1 MADDGDRE
9 SGDKVTTPRIAVL
22 GASGFIGTYLVL
34 NLTQMGYRLSLLSH
48 QKDPDFISPRG
59 QIETQQGSIDDEES
73 LLECFRGC
81 DMAYHLVGI
90 IAETRT
96 KTFQKTVIEGTA
108 RVVSAAKKA
117 GIKKLA
123 YLSAL
128 GTAGNAGTRYHQS
141 KWDAEQHII
150 NSGLDYVIF
159 RPSIVYGVGD
169 KFINMIARMIRRSP
183 FVPVIGD
190 GQYKLQPVYV
200 EELCAVMA
208 MASSKESAS
217 GRIFD
222 IGGPEQLT
230 YLEIVDI
237 IKRTLNLKRGTLH
250 IPLALARMAAYIL
263 ERILKP
269 APLTRDQLKM
279 MEAGSTCD
287 QTVAEK
293 EFGVRFSTLETQLQ
307 KYLRK

>member
-1 MADDGDRE
+1 MANDENKE
-9 SGDKVTTPRIAVL
+9 SGGNFTTPRIAVL
-22 GASGFIGTYLVL
+22 GAGGFIGTYLAL
-34 NLTQMGYRLSLLSH
+34 NLIQMGYRLSLLSH
-48 QKDPDFISPRG
+48 RKDPDFISPRG
-59 QIETQQGSIDDEES
+59 QIETHQGSIEDEKS
-73 LLECFRGC
+73 LVNCFRAC
-81 DMAYHLVGI
+81 EMVYHLVGI
-90 IAETRT
+90 IAETKT
-96 KTFQKTVIEGTA
+96 KTFQKTVADGTA
-108 RVVSAAKKA
+108 KVVSAAKKT
-117 GIKKLA
+117 GVNKLF

-128 GTAGNAGTRYHQS
+128 GAAENAETRYHQS
-141 KWDAEQHII
+141 KWQAEQHVT

-159 RPSIVYGVGD
+159 RPSIVYGVED

-183 FVPVIGD
+183 LVPIIGD
-190 GQYKLQPVYV
+190 GKYKLQPVYV

-208 MASSKESAS
+208 MASKKESAC

-237 IKRTLNLKRGTLH
+237 IKRTLNLKRGTVH

-269 APLTRDQLKM
+269 APLTRDQLNM
-279 MEAGSTCD
+279 MQTGSICD

-293 EFGVRFSTLETQLQ
+293 EFGVRFSPLESQLQ